1 MPPLLSLLISFE
13 ASLLVYDASL
23 LEGIDREVVLDAAR
37 GSTSISDATGVAVL
51 ARNGFVPVGGVVL
64 GLLGGGLGVLDSF
77 GSGGHLFATFA
88 GTEVE
93 PATFSLNC
101 SILFPLPSPRE
112 FTLLLL
118 LLLDSLLRSGLD
130 NLGPDLS

>member
-1 MPPLLSLLISFE
+1 MPSFLSLLISFD

-118 LLLDSLLRSGLD
+118 LDSLLRSGLD